1 MKNNHPLILV
11 TNDDG
16 VYAPG
21 IQSVFEAMKEVGRPV
36 MVAPQRDNSAVSH
49 SLTMTRPLKVK
60 QLDEDVYTL
69 DGTPADCVILGL
81 EKILDRKPDLVI
93 SGINHGGNLCEDI
106 SYSGTVS
113 AAIEGTMLG
122 IPSLAVSMTGEAPFH
137 FETAAVVATKIAR
150 KILSNGLPKDTLL
163 NINVPNVSSAHG
175 LRVVFTRQG
184 KRVYADVVK
193 ETSDPWGRVHFWIG
207 GGIPSWD
214 INDGTDAKEVLA
226 NNISITP
233 IHLDLTNY
241 EALEFLRHN
250 WDVSG

>member
-1 MKNNHPLILV
+1 MNKAPLILV

-21 IQSVFEAMKEVGRPV
+21 IQALFEAMKGVGTPV
-36 MVAPQRDNSAVSH
+36 MVAPERDNSAVSH

-60 QLDEDVYTL
+60 KIAAEIFTL
-69 DGTPADCVILGL
+69 DGTPADCVILAL
-81 EKILDRKPDLVI
+81 EKLLDRKPDLVV

-122 IPSLAVSMTGEAPFH
+122 VPSMAVSMPGEAPFC
-137 FETAAVVATKIAR
+137 FETGAAVAQKIAH
-150 KILSNGLPKDTLL
+150 KILKNGLPKDTLL
-163 NINVPNVSSAHG
+163 NINVPNVASVDG
-175 LRVVFTRQG
+175 LNVVFTRQG
-184 KRVYADVVK
+184 KRVYSDVVK
-193 ETSDPWGRVHFWIG
+193 ETFDPWGRKHYWIG
-207 GGIPSWD
+207 GGTPSWD
-214 INDGTDAKEVLA
+214 TNEGTDSKEVLA

-241 EALEFLRHN
+241 EALESLRQ
-250 WDVSG
+250 WDV